1 MEAIEKIDKE
11 ISKKLVLSKLAFLHL
26 DYDQEYNLGL
36 FYKEDSKK
44 IQIITY
50 DFGYDYRKYNPITLC
65 KESFRARIYFK
76 EVENILNKALDNKII
91 STNTHAHVSTSGF
104 YLNNQYTISD
114 TSAPEITTDTQH
126 IVVFENGEV
135 NQMQLEKVIVETDEF
150 IDQYL
155 NVFFSEIETV
165 GDLNTMILDKD
176 DFSNYYKYISG
187 ETGAKVLIIMK
198 LCNGHKYQEYKD
210 WSDYIIAKQLQDP
223 LYVDYIDVLNSQQK
237 IMDKVYKYLE
247 TGAYKDL

>member
-1 MEAIEKIDKE
+1 M
-11 ISKKLVLSKLAFLHL
+11 
-26 DYDQEYNLGL
+26 
-36 FYKEDSKK
+36 
-44 IQIITY
+44 
-50 DFGYDYRKYNPITLC
+50 
-65 KESFRARIYFK
+65 
-76 EVENILNKALDNKII
+76 
-91 STNTHAHVSTSGF
+91 
-104 YLNNQYTISD
+104 
-114 TSAPEITTDTQH
+114 
-126 IVVFENGEV
+126 
-135 NQMQLEKVIVETDEF
+135 EKVIVETDEF

-198 LCNGHKYQEYKD
+198 LCNGHKYQEYKN